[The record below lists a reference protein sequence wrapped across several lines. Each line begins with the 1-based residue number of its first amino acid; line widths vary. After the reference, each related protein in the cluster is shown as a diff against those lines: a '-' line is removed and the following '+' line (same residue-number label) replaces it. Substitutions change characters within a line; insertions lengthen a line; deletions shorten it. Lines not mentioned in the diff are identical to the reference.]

1 MRVGVKK
8 YSLDD
13 IERGILRVELLSCMG
28 RDQGIWVYR
37 LDRWH
42 PMG

>member
-13 IERGILRVELLSCMG
+13 IERGILRGELG